1 MDLKQ
6 RKLNKS
12 EWDSIEISV
21 SDNELSV
28 LKLIISGF
36 HDVTTRINKNNSI
49 FTYLKIEFSEK
60 MEDYIYNR
68 YLRNRGDLI
77 ENKLLELDP
86 KYKKMKIDVNIKPN
100 SSDRVRLERF
110 DEETIKNNDIY
121 EILLMTHI
129 EHLLNAKNLMETKSN
144 DKQKNKKLFH
154 FHYYTLY
161 KLIRNN
167 IIRLNRHIVNLTKIV
182 IDKYADEIEK
192 SIVIE
197 NAVEF
202 IEKNENLL
210 KYSDLVLYEHQKEIF
225 TIIKRQRPKLILYMA
240 PTGTGK
246 TLTPIALSEHKKVIF
261 VCAARHVGLALAR
274 AAISVNKKI
283 AFAFG
288 CSSASDIRLH
298 YFAAKEFTKNKRTG
312 GIKKVDNSV
321 GDNVEIIV
329 SDIKSYLPAMY
340 YMLAFFKPNDIC
352 TYWDEPTITM
362 DYDEHEF
369 HKTIKKNWKNN
380 VIPTVVLSSATLPK
394 ENELTHTIPDFLNKF
409 PGAEICNIV
418 SHDCKKS
425 IPIINKDG
433 FVVLPHYLSNNY
445 EEILTI
451 ANHCKNY
458 LTLLRY
464 FDLKEVVE
472 FITFTNKN
480 NYANKKMILDRHFED
495 LDSINMK
502 NIKVYYVEMLRN
514 INQLNWQ
521 AIYTNFQQSRRPRVL
536 ENQNI
541 DAKGNRIYKSRSLG
555 PGVSSTYSNSLA
567 GAPISR
573 VASEQITSSRISE
586 PLPQG
591 TSGVY
596 VTTKD
601 AYTLTDGPTIF
612 ISNEIEK
619 IAKFC
624 VQQANIPGVVM
635 DEIMNKIEYNNVI
648 NKKIYDIEVELE
660 DIKEAIEKKVK
671 NSVNEFHDGH
681 QVKGRT
687 KSNKDPKKLSKDIP
701 DDLQNKGTINKMTQE
716 INSLRT
722 LIKKASLNDTFVP
735 NKKQHLEKWAP
746 DMNVQNAFTSSIDE
760 QVVSDIMAL
769 NGVENL
775 WKLLL
780 MMGIGVFINHDN
792 ITYTE
797 IMKKLTDEQKLY
809 MIIASSD
816 YIYGTN
822 YQFCHGFLSKD
833 LVLTQEK
840 VIQAMG
846 RIGRNNVQ
854 QTYTIRFRDD
864 SQIAKLFTS
873 ETEKPEVRNMN
884 ILFNSECVKYEN
896 GEYIE
901 VTEEID
907 DIINDDVIERFK
919 QYDEYESE
927 DENEDES
934 EDESEYSNDRE
945 HKLEQTSNPD
955 VKEEEFIPENWDD
968 DEA

>member
-12 EWDSIEISV
+12 EWDSIEIPV
-21 SDNELSV
+21 SSNEISV
-28 LKLIISGF
+28 LKLIITGY
-36 HDVTTRINKNNSI
+36 HNVMTRINNNNSI

-68 YLRNRGDLI
+68 FLRKRSELI
-77 ENKLLELDP
+77 ENKLLELFP
-86 KYKKMKIDVNIKPN
+86 NYKKMKIDANVKPN
-100 SSDRVRLERF
+100 SVDRVRMERF
-110 DEETIKNNDIY
+110 NEVTIKNNDIY
-121 EILLMTHI
+121 EYVLIEHI
-129 EHLLNAKNLMETKSN
+129 ENLLTAKKSMN
-144 DKQKNKKLFH
+144 TKLFH

-161 KLIRNN
+161 KLNKNN
-167 IIRLNRHIVNLTKIV
+167 IIRLNRHIINLVKNI
-182 IDKYADEIEK
+182 IDMFDDEINK
-192 SIVIE
+192 SIIIE

-202 IEKNENLL
+202 IEKNQSIL
-210 KYSDLVLYEHQKEIF
+210 KYDDLVLYEHQKEIF
-225 TIIKRQRPKLILYMA
+225 TLIKSPRPKLILYMA

-246 TLTPIALSEHKKVIF
+246 TMTPIALSEQKKIIF

-288 CSSASDIRLH
+288 CSSADDIRLH

-312 GIKKVDNSV
+312 GIQKVDNSV
-321 GDNVEIIV
+321 GDNVDIIIC
-329 SDIKSYLPAMY
+329 DIRSYLPAMY
-340 YMLAFFKPNDIC
+340 YMLAFFPTNYIC

-362 DYDEHEF
+362 DYDNHEF
-369 HKTIKKNWKNN
+369 HKTIRKNWKENI
-380 VIPTVVLSSATLPK
+380 IPTFVLSSATLPK
-394 ENELTHTIPDFLNKF
+394 EHELTETIPDFLNKF

-425 IPIINKDG
+425 IPIVNKDG
-433 FVVLPHYLSNNY
+433 FVVLPHYLSSNY
-445 EEILTI
+445 DEILTI
-451 ANHCKNY
+451 ANHCRNY

-472 FITFTNKN
+472 FISFVNKN
-480 NYANKKMILDRHFED
+480 NYANNRMQLDRYFED
-495 LDSINMK
+495 IESINMT
-502 NIKVYYVEMLRN
+502 NIKVYYVEMLKN
-514 INQLNWQ
+514 INCSVWQ
-521 AIYTNFQQSRRPRVL
+521 IIYTNFQESRIPRVL
-536 ENQNI
+536 ENQSV
-541 DAKGNRIYKSRSLG
+541 DTKGSRIYKSRSLG
-555 PGVSSTYSNSLA
+555 PSVTSSSNPLA
-567 GAPISR
+567 GKPLSR
-573 VASEQITSSRISE
+573 VASQQMTSSKKSE
-586 PLPQG
+586 TVPQG

-624 VQQANIPGVVM
+624 VQQANIPNIVM
-635 DEIMNKIEYNNVI
+635 DELMKKIEYNNII
-648 NKKIYDIEVELE
+648 NEKIYDIEVTLE
-660 DIKEAIEKKVK
+660 DMKESIEKQVK
-671 NSVNEFHDGH
+671 NSVSQSYGGN
-681 QVKGRT
+681 KI
-687 KSNKDPKKLSKDIP
+687 KSRSKSSKDPKKLGKDIP
-701 DDLQNKGTINKMTQE
+701 EELQNKCTIHKMTQE

-722 LIKKASLNDTFVP
+722 LIKRASLNDTFVP
-735 NKKQHLEKWAP
+735 NRKQHLEKWAP
-746 DMNVQNAFTSSIDE
+746 DMTNPNTFTSTIDE
-760 QVVSDIMAL
+760 QIVADIMAL
-769 NGVENL
+769 NGIDNL
-775 WKLLL
+775 WKILL

-797 IMKKLTDEQKLY
+797 IMKKLADEQKLY

-833 LVLTQEK
+833 LNLTQEK

-846 RIGRNNVQ
+846 RIGRNNIQ

-864 SQIAKLFTS
+864 LQIYKLFTS

-884 ILFNSECVKYEN
+884 ILFNSSNVKYEN

-901 VTEEID
+901 VPEVPEVNEDLIIEDNVEEFEPYNG
-907 DIINDDVIERFK
+907 NDDEI
-919 QYDEYESE
+919 
-927 DENEDES
+927 N
-934 EDESEYSNDRE
+934 N
-945 HKLEQTSNPD
+945 
-955 VKEEEFIPENWDD
+955 
-968 DEA
+968 